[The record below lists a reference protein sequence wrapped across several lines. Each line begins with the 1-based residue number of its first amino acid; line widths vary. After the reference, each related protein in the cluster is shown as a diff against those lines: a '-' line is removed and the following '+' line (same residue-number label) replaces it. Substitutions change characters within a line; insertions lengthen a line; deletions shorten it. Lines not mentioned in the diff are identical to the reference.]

1 MIGMLQKLTMK
12 VIRGRS
18 WALAALALATVLL
31 SSRPATAVPVGG
43 MAPMS
48 RCGNCSEPKLEC
60 TPPEPPPYVDT
71 VILPLP
77 VELIGNALGQIY
89 LGGGYYIQSIGPAGG
104 GVYQPSGSGLDG
116 PRRCTWVCR
125 PMPTGFCS
133 LQNICQPLT
142 ASPLR
147 VMEEGCQNDGDQNCS
162 LDVGGGEPPA
172 SSKPTQPGIH
182 PNCQLAGDAAGFESL
197 CAPADVAHMLENAI
211 RMFGGSLWP
220 AFCQG
225 MATSATAPCIDNRI
239 CRGAAVGGNEC
250 IQCSERGD
258 CFRRPE
264 SPAQNASAETQ
275 PAAKPCVPTE
285 GHPCEPAP
293 APSPAADAAIV
304 PTKEVAPQGGSGTEP
319 GDVAEDSETS
329 PPDSAPRNPQNP
341 NTQHRQPRHRTAEAE
356 CSTEPG
362 GACQA
367 WDFGS
372 LDPNG
377 PGEQL
382 KPKRITMRS
391 PGRHATR
398 GARAGD
404 PVAIGSGQYVDSW
417 VDLEIQTGFDLHF
430 KLERRYSS
438 AGISHGVLGRN
449 FRHSYEDSLV
459 AVTEY
464 FPGVDDLPPYCR
476 SAFPVIHCVAHYSGP
491 SDYQIYVQDPTSKV
505 FLPGPGTYA
514 AVRQVFDDSLK
525 TDKWLLREADGTIT
539 AFDSRGRMRA
549 RRDRAGNSINL
560 YYGPDDAGPLTKVVD
575 PLQRSID
582 FTYYPNGLLQR
593 VQDWTGRSVN
603 YEYEDL
609 IPHDQLSEA
618 VATQTGLTERRIPG
632 FLREQHRLLSA
643 RLDGPATPAAPAR
656 TSLWEYEW
664 VAAPVAEA
672 NGFVLPPADPIPD
685 DCAKTSRRFGESMY
699 RELSIDHQ
707 LGDITTVRL
716 NDVAILLNTY
726 EPSITSPNF
735 DRVIRQSYGRAAES
749 PIVQAT
755 YEYFRAEDTMQP
767 APVPAD
773 VTGPWLNNGGTSS
786 PIGCGAIALEFAG
799 YPVLPR
805 EHGQRV
811 AFPTQAIKPWSLYYD
826 LTPAI
831 AELHALDGE
840 VVCSPGQACSAF
852 GARLDLLSSAV
863 NQVCSWTR
871 FVDQNGTT
879 SWFGLNFMGQALVT
893 GRQAS
898 AGEGP
903 AFFTT
908 VNRYNPHGEL
918 ALTVSPAG
926 RRLAL
931 GYDDMSLN
939 PLSRGNLL
947 SIVETGTGDLAR
959 QTLLSHEPLFN
970 KVTRV
975 EDVAMGR
982 VSTFT
987 YDYQELDASTGAAT
1001 VLGYLQAFGA
1011 DATTLSEIA
1020 PVAGLFFGADLNLD
1034 GRTSREAGDLVRE
1047 IAPVVSGP
1055 NPDLVRTHMY
1065 NEFGQ
1070 LIQTRESGGRQTD
1083 YDYYAAV
1090 YPNGIAAGTPPMT
1103 ATYLVNYN
1111 GLQRLARG
1119 TTGGYLRSIR
1129 QRLDQPASEP
1139 YLGGAAQIA
1148 ARYFQY
1154 DAVGNVTTES
1164 NGYGSLLTT
1173 DYDGFGQPVQVTDE
1187 DGYRQSYDWDAAQN
1201 LVRIAEGIGVG
1212 AIVNN
1217 PARRQRR
1224 FYNAAGSLE
1233 AVCSELS
1240 LGACEVSLSLLIAT
1254 RGSPAFTLVEYA
1266 YDMEERL
1273 VGVIDGDGHS
1283 HSILYNTR
1291 GLPVTRALGSGSVM
1305 PEVEGYG
1312 YDTDGNLVTTTSGN
1326 GMVTTLWRDDFGRVG
1341 FEQQPNGTQRHF
1353 EYNLADEVLVERVED
1368 GVTSVDLERTDFDR
1382 DERGRIRAIRRRWSQ
1397 ASSPLPPTDYQTEL
1411 LTQIERNPQGQPTR
1425 ITDPYGN
1432 VTTLEYSSIGSEMKS
1447 TDGLG
1452 NRRYTYIDLAQR
1464 RLWHRE
1470 LGEGRDKQGYQGFNR
1485 RGLISVYNSSP
1496 WQSPDAQDLFQND
1509 GLGNVTWHS
1518 NRQGNVEISTH
1529 DWLGRLK
1536 THAVPRVEEQAADL
1550 VTTYSWNGRG
1560 LLSGIADPMGVT
1572 TARSYFP
1579 TGSLATE
1586 TSAGRTTSY
1595 IWDLGGRL
1603 TSETHQGGERL
1614 AYGYVND
1621 LLATVTA
1628 YDSSAAQVA
1637 QRAFTRDG
1645 LGRATSATHTAA
1657 GTTTTTTRKFDG
1669 LDNLVEETTQ
1679 VGALASRRVRY
1690 GHDRLQNVRSI
1701 EWPDAQLMSRD
1712 ADLHGRITRVAW
1724 GTFEATASWE
1734 GANPTNLDVKRSG
1747 TRVHQ
1752 RISSYDA
1759 LGREIE
1765 RSIGK
1770 SGTPAYFYEHR
1781 VNDRLDR
1788 VRLQRQSWN
1797 TGSSS
1802 GARSRVANYSGAG
1815 WLDKLRE
1822 VPRDAAYQYVTHNV
1836 EVDAYVAANMTDAVT
1851 TTFTR
1856 DNVGTMLGQRR
1867 GGAEQYTATKAVTTD
1882 HRLGTVTAA
1891 GRSVPVAYNP
1901 IGQITGDGRSAF
1913 AWNPFGHLTRATR
1926 LSDNRRFDYA
1936 YDAFDRRV
1944 ARFERKSDGTT
1955 VNTDLFV
1962 LDGWETIAVYR
1973 NNSLSRRVV
1982 PGMFMDQPLLIQPAS
1997 GGPFYPYYDLLG
2009 NVAGTVAGS
2018 GGGTHGERYEYDV
2031 YGNAKIFNAAGTQL
2045 CDQATTTGTCNAQ
2058 VEFGFNGQPRD
2069 PETGLYY
2076 YRNRYYSPRIRTF
2089 LSIDPAGF
2097 GDSYDP
2103 WQYVGG
2109 DPLNFVDPLGLR
2121 RGRGGIG
2128 RGCGRMFCNGPDGGV
2143 DASIDPGP
2151 DLDPKTGQDY
2161 LDLAGEIMRRSLR
2174 DLPRQVFEGVNP
2186 VATASPKRGC
2196 VDSFYVEPVCPA
2208 NQGDEQDDDPME
2220 IAQGV
2225 AVGSRGILGRKRP
2238 SGPVDGDPAG
2248 KRVKL
2253 RKATKDT
2260 IKAQAPKTPDGDYID
2275 PNTGKTVPK
2284 NGPYDFG
2291 HKQGEEW
2298 RKAQKQ
2304 YRKDGRSRQEIIDDQ
2319 NDPEKYQIEDP
2330 PSNRSHKHETP
2341 DSD

>member
-1 MIGMLQKLTMK
+1 MK
-12 VIRGRS
+12 VVRIRSG
-18 WALAALALATVLL
+18 LAAAFLLAMLL
-31 SSRPATAVPVGG
+31 LPSRPASAAPMGG
-43 MAPMS
+43 FAPMS
-48 RCGNCSEPKLEC
+48 RCGGCTEPKLEC
-60 TPPEPPPYVDT
+60 TPPEPPPYIDN

-89 LGGGYYIQSIGPAGG
+89 LGGGYYIQAIGPLGG
-104 GVYQPSGSGLDG
+104 SVYQPSGSGIDG

-125 PMPTGFCS
+125 PMPASFCGF
-133 LQNICQPLT
+133 QNICQPLT

-147 VMEEGCQNDGDQNCS
+147 VMEEGCQIDGEQTCS
-162 LDVGGGEPPA
+162 LDLGGGEPPA
-172 SSKPTQPGIH
+172 SSKPIQPGVH
-182 PNCQLAGDAAGFESL
+182 PNCQVAASAGDFEAL
-197 CAPADVAHMLENAI
+197 CAPADVAHMLENAV
-211 RMFGGSLWP
+211 RLFGGSLWP

-225 MATSATAPCIDNRI
+225 MATSANAPCIDNRI
-239 CRGAAVGGNEC
+239 CRGAALGGNEC
-250 IQCSERGD
+250 IECNASGD
-258 CFRRPE
+258 CFRAPE
-264 SPAQNASAETQ
+264 STEQRASAEAQ
-275 PAAKPCVPTE
+275 PGVKPCVKADGT
-285 GHPCEPAP
+285 PCDPVAAP
-293 APSPAADAAIV
+293 APTAHAGIVTPSDNSPQA
-304 PTKEVAPQGGSGTEP
+304 GSGTEP
-319 GDVAEDSETS
+319 GDTGEDSETPAS
-329 PPDSAPRNPQNP
+329 DSAHRNAQNP

-372 LDPNG
+372 LDPSG

-382 KPKRITMRS
+382 KPKRITMRT

-459 AVTEY
+459 PVTEY

-476 SAFPVIHCVAHYSGP
+476 AAFPVIHCVAHYSGP

-525 TDKWLLREADGTIT
+525 TDKWLLRETDGTIT

-560 YYGPDDAGPLTKVVD
+560 YYGPDDEGPLTKVVD

-593 VQDWTGRSVN
+593 VQDWTGRSVS

-618 VATQTGLTERRIPG
+618 VAAQSGLTERRIPG

-643 RLDGPATPAAPAR
+643 RLDGPVTPAAPAR
-656 TSLWEYEW
+656 SSLWEYEW
-664 VAAPVAEA
+664 VPAPVAEA
-672 NGFVLPPADPIPD
+672 NGFVLPEADPIPD
-685 DCAKTSRRFGESMY
+685 DCSDTHRTFGESMY

-707 LGDITTVRL
+707 LGNITTVRL

-726 EPSITSPNF
+726 EPAITSPNF

-755 YEYFRAEDTMQP
+755 YEYYRAEDTMQP

-786 PIGCGAIALEFAG
+786 AVSCGAIALQFAG

-826 LTPAI
+826 LTPLI
-831 AELHALDGE
+831 AQLHALDGE

-908 VNRYNPHGEL
+908 VNRYNLHGEL

-931 GYDDMSLN
+931 GYDEMSLN

-947 SIVETGTGDLAR
+947 SITETGSDMQSR

-987 YDYQELDASTGAAT
+987 YDYQELDATTGAAT

-1011 DATTLSEIA
+1011 DATTLSEIV

-1034 GRTSREAGDLVRE
+1034 GRTSREAGDLIRE
-1047 IAPVVSGP
+1047 ALPAVSGP
-1055 NPDLVRTHMY
+1055 NPDLVRTHIH

-1103 ATYLVNYN
+1103 ETYLVNYN

-1129 QRLDQPASEP
+1129 RRLDQPASEP

-1187 DGYRQSYDWDAAQN
+1187 DGYRQTYDWDEAQN

-1233 AVCSELS
+1233 GVCSELV
-1240 LGACEVSLSLLIAT
+1240 LGACNSNLGSLIAT
-1254 RGSPAFTLVEYA
+1254 RGSPTFTLVEYG

-1273 VGVIDGDGHS
+1273 TEVVDGDGHR

-1291 GLPVTRALGSGSVM
+1291 GLPITRALGSGSAM

-1312 YDTDGNLVTTTSGN
+1312 YDADGNLVTTTSGN
-1326 GMVTTLWRDDFGRVG
+1326 GMVTTLSRDGFGRVG

-1353 EYNLADEVLVERVED
+1353 EYNLADEVIVERVED
-1368 GVTSVDLERTDFDR
+1368 GVTSIDLERTDFDR
-1382 DERGRIRAIRRRWSQ
+1382 DERGRIRAIRRRWSVPSGQ
-1397 ASSPLPPTDYQTEL
+1397 LTPTGYQTEL
-1411 LTQIERNPQGQPTR
+1411 TTLIQRNAQGQPTQ
-1425 ITDPYGN
+1425 ITDPQGN
-1432 VTTLEYSSIGSEMKS
+1432 VTTIEYSSIGSEMKT

-1452 NRRYTYIDLAQR
+1452 NRRYTYIDQPQR

-1485 RGLISVYNSSP
+1485 RGQIAVFNSSP
-1496 WQSPDAQDLFQND
+1496 WLTPATQELFVND

-1518 NRQGNVEISTH
+1518 NAQGNVELSTF
-1529 DWLGRLK
+1529 DLLGRLK

-1550 VTTYSWNGRG
+1550 VTNYSWNGRG
-1560 LLSGIADPMGVT
+1560 LLTGIVDPMGVT

-1579 TGSLATE
+1579 TGRLASE
-1586 TSAGRTTSY
+1586 TSAGRITSY
-1595 IWDLGGRL
+1595 TWDLGGRL
-1603 TSETHQGGERL
+1603 TGETHQGGERL

-1637 QRAFTRDG
+1637 QRSFTRDG

-1679 VGALASRRVRY
+1679 VGTLASRRVRY
-1690 GHDRLQNVRSI
+1690 GHDRLQNVRSM
-1701 EWPDAQLMSRD
+1701 EWPDLQLMSRD

-1734 GANPTNLDVKRSG
+1734 GASPTNLDVRRTG
-1747 TRVHQ
+1747 ALVHQ
-1752 RISSYDA
+1752 RVSSYDA

-1765 RSIGK
+1765 RSVGK
-1770 SGTPAYFYEHR
+1770 AGIPAYFYEHR
-1781 VNDRLDR
+1781 VNDALSRMRLER
-1788 VRLQRQSWN
+1788 RTWN

-1802 GARSRVANYSGAG
+1802 GARSRVANYAGAG

-1822 VPRDAAYQYVTHNV
+1822 VPRTADYQYVTHNV
-1836 EVDAYVAANMTDAVT
+1836 EVDAYVAASMTDAVT
-1851 TTFTR
+1851 TTLTR
-1856 DNVGTMLGQRR
+1856 DDVGTLLGQRR
-1867 GGAEQYTATKAVTTD
+1867 GWAEQYTASKAVTSD
-1882 HRLGTVTAA
+1882 HRLGTVTVNAKN
-1891 GRSVPVAYNP
+1891 VPVAYTP
-1901 IGQITGDGRSAF
+1901 VGQLTVDGRSSF
-1913 AWNPFGHLTRATR
+1913 TWNPFGHLTRATR
-1926 LSDNRRFDYA
+1926 LSDGRRFDYA

-1944 ARFERKSDGTT
+1944 ARFERKPDGTT
-1955 VNTDLFV
+1955 VNTEVFV
-1962 LDGWETIAVYR
+1962 LDGWETLAVYR
-1973 NNSLSRRVV
+1973 NNSLNRRVV
-1982 PGMFMDQPLLIQPAS
+1982 PGMFLDQPLLIQSAS
-1997 GGPFYPYYDLLG
+1997 SGPSYPYYDLLG
-2009 NVAGTVAGS
+2009 NVAGTVVGN
-2018 GGGTHGERYEYDV
+2018 GGGNHGERYEYDV
-2031 YGNAKIFNAAGTQL
+2031 YGNAKVFNAAGTLL
-2045 CDQATTTGTCNAQ
+2045 CDQATATTCNAA

-2097 GDSYDP
+2097 GDSFDP

-2109 DPLNFVDPLGLR
+2109 DPLNYVDPLGLR

-2128 RGCGRMFCNGPDGGV
+2128 GRGGCARLFCNGPDGGV

-2174 DLPRQVFEGVNP
+2174 DLPREVVDFVNP
-2186 VATASPKRGC
+2186 GATASPKSGC
-2196 VDSFYVEPVCPA
+2196 VDSPYAEPICPA
-2208 NQGDEQDDDPME
+2208 NQDGESDDDPMS

-2225 AVGSRGILGRKRP
+2225 AGGSRARLGKQSAPKGSQNPKVSAAAREGTRRHTEKKYPRGFKKEVKLP
-2238 SGPVDGDPAG
+2238 SG
-2248 KRVKL
+2248 KRMD
-2253 RKATKDT
+2253 AYNPTKKEVRELKPNNPRA
-2260 IKAQAPKTPDGDYID
+2260 IKRGEKQVQGYCEECDEEF
-2275 PNTGKTVPK
+2275 
-2284 NGPYDFG
+2284 GPG
-2291 HKQGEEW
+2291 HS
-2298 RKAQKQ
+2298 
-2304 YRKDGRSRQEIIDDQ
+2304 GRVVTY
-2319 NDPEKYQIEDP
+2319 DPEKGPKE
-2330 PSNRSHKHETP
+2330 
-2341 DSD
+2341 